1 MSASPRVEHVVQGL
15 AHHGVVAAD
24 AEDPEPG
31 QEVGVALAIGV
42 VEVGTFRALVHAV
55 EADGVQHPGQ
65 LGVQVLA
72 GEGVAL
78 PVAGS
83 EKLRQVENHVE

>member
-1 MSASPRVEHVVQGL
+1 MQRL
-15 AHHGVVAAD
+15 ADHGVVVAD
-24 AEDPEPG
+24 AEDPEAG
-31 QEVGVALAIGV
+31 QEVGVAVALGV
-42 VEVGTFRALVHAV
+42 VEVGAFRALVHAV

-72 GEGVAL
+72 GEGVTL
-78 PVAGS
+78 TTPGS